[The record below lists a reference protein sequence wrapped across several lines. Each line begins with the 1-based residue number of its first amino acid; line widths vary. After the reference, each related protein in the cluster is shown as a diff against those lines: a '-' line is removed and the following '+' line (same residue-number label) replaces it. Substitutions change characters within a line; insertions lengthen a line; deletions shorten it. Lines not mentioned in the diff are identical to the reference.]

1 MKQRHIPYDIENI
14 PRYPKAL
21 QIYRIPASPSY
32 QVRLFSERKYIRR
45 STRTSNR
52 HEAVEFAK
60 KFYDEIAIAKRLDFT
75 VHTDTFAACA
85 RHLLEN
91 QEAMMKRGERRER
104 FGEEDKKKLDKDLL
118 PFFGTMGVAKI
129 GTLEIR
135 EYLNQLTESREL
147 SPSTLSKHLVVIRK
161 VLNEAKTRNYI
172 STLPIFP
179 PLKMKDNPRSW
190 FSEKEYRI
198 LRDTACRLAKQDIK
212 VRGVPLTEEIYDF
225 IVFHMNVFVRVSDI
239 KLTKHRHTSVENN
252 KGEKYL
258 LIVPTNS
265 KTTVRDSASME
276 TAAVVYERI
285 LARNQELDLAG
296 RDDYL
301 FFPQYKNRAYALA
314 TIRRQFEHIV
324 NEAQLK
330 YDRFDNPRTLY
341 SLRHSA
347 LMFRLLNSEQPD
359 IFFLARNALTSVQQL
374 ERFYLSHIE
383 SRMKIENLH
392 SFKRRD

>member
-45 STRTSNR
+45 STRTSDK

-85 RHLLEN
+85 QHLLEN

-129 GTLEIR
+129 GTLEIS
-135 EYLNQLTESREL
+135 EYLNQLTESRKL

-179 PLKMKDNPRSW
+179 PVKMKDNPRSW

-198 LRDTACRLAKQDIK
+198 LRDTARRLAKQDIK
-212 VRGVPLTEEIYDF
+212 VRGVPLTE
-225 IVFHMNVFVRVSDI
+225 
-239 KLTKHRHTSVENN
+239 
-252 KGEKYL
+252 
-258 LIVPTNS
+258 
-265 KTTVRDSASME
+265 
-276 TAAVVYERI
+276 
-285 LARNQELDLAG
+285 
-296 RDDYL
+296 
-301 FFPQYKNRAYALA
+301 
-314 TIRRQFEHIV
+314 
-324 NEAQLK
+324 
-330 YDRFDNPRTLY
+330 
-341 SLRHSA
+341 
-347 LMFRLLNSEQPD
+347 
-359 IFFLARNALTSVQQL
+359 
-374 ERFYLSHIE
+374 
-383 SRMKIENLH
+383 
-392 SFKRRD
+392 